1 MDLMSITRQVH
12 QLDQEL
18 TIYAKAPW
26 TVGSEAALTMEP
38 DDTLVPESLAL
49 QGFTYF
55 LEVAVASEVVPD
67 LSHVEPSLT
76 LEQWC
81 ERLIRYAETDA

>member
-1 MDLMSITRQVH
+1 MDLMRITQQVH
-12 QLDQEL
+12 QLDPEL

-26 TVGSEAALTMEP
+26 NTGSEAALALEP

-55 LEVAVASEVVPD
+55 LEVSIASEVVPN

-81 ERLIRYAETDA
+81 ERLITYAETDA